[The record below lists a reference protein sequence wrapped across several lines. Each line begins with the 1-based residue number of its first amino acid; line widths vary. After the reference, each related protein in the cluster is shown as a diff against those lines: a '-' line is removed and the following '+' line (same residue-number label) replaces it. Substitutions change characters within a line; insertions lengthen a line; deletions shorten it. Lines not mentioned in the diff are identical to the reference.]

1 MKPLISSSEDKM
13 KKISVVIPVYNV
25 EKYLSECL
33 DSVVNQTYKNLQII
47 LVDDGST
54 DFSGKICDVYAEK
67 DNRITVVHQKNAGAG
82 AAKNTGLELIDGDY
96 FSIIDS
102 DDYIELDMYEKMV
115 NSLEKYNADIV
126 QCLFKD
132 VFVNDSFDRKYKLK
146 GNYPK
151 VLTSKRFLKE
161 YLYDWKYAIF
171 WNKLFKSSLLKEI
184 RFPVGRKIDDE
195 FFTYKLVCNA
205 KKVVNIDNILHNY
218 RMRKTSVMNEN
229 DTDRLIYDR
238 IDCFVERY
246 DYIRKKYPSLDKKYL
261 TKLYDSLLY
270 YKTQVNNTEKLE
282 KYISKIQKP
291 KINKIGKINEIMRY
305 KKLLDDSYDQS
316 NKIKYE

>member
-1 MKPLISSSEDKM
+1 M

-33 DSVVNQTYKNLQII
+33 DSVIYQTYKNLQII

-54 DFSGKICDVYAEK
+54 DSSGKICDEYAEK
-67 DNRITVVHQKNAGAG
+67 DDRITVVHQSNAGAG
-82 AAKNTGLELIDGDY
+82 AAKNTGLKLIDGDY

-115 NSLEKYNADIV
+115 NSLEKYNSDIA
-126 QCLFKD
+126 QCLFRN
-132 VFVNDSFDRKYKLK
+132 VFVNDSFDRKYKIK

-151 VLTSKRFLKE
+151 VLTSKKFLSE
-161 YLYDWKYAIF
+161 LLYDWKYAIF
-171 WNKLFKSSLLKEI
+171 ANKVFKTSLLKEI

-205 KKVVNIDNILHNY
+205 KKVVNIDNILYNY

-229 DTDRLIYDR
+229 NTDRLIYDR
-238 IDCFVERY
+238 IDCFIERY
-246 DYIRKKYPSLDKKYL
+246 NYVSDIYPSLKKKYNL
-261 TKLYDSLLY
+261 KLYDDLLY
-270 YKTQVNNTEKLE
+270 FKDSAKNN
-282 KYISKIQKP
+282 
-291 KINKIGKINEIMRY
+291 GKILSLINNFSRKKSNGFDKLYQKIMNN
-305 KKLLDDSYDQS
+305 KLVFEELNKS
-316 NKIKYE
+316 NKCEFE

>member
-1 MKPLISSSEDKM
+1 M

-82 AAKNTGLELIDGDY
+82 AAKNTGLDLVKGEY

-126 QCLFKD
+126 QCLFRN
-132 VFVNDSFDRKYKLK
+132 VFVNDSFDRKYKIK

-151 VLTSKRFLKE
+151 VLTSKSFLKE

-205 KKVVNIDNILHNY
+205 KKVVNIDNILYNY

-229 DTDRLIYDR
+229 NTDRLIYDR
-238 IDCFVERY
+238 IDCFIERY
-246 DYIRKKYPSLDKKYL
+246 NYVSDIYPSLKKKYNL
-261 TKLYDSLLY
+261 KLYDDLLY
-270 YKTQVNNTEKLE
+270 FKDSAKDN
-282 KYISKIQKP
+282 
-291 KINKIGKINEIMRY
+291 GKILSLINNFSRKKSNGFDKLHQKIMNN
-305 KKLLDDSYDQS
+305 KLVFEELNKS
-316 NKIKYE
+316 NKCEFE

>member
-1 MKPLISSSEDKM
+1 MKI
-13 KKISVVIPVYNV
+13 ISVIIPVYNV
-25 EKYLSECL
+25 EKYIGECL
-33 DSVVNQTYKNLQII
+33 DSVINQTYKKLQII

-54 DFSGKICDVYAEK
+54 DSSGKICDVYAEK

-126 QCLFKD
+126 QCLFRN
-132 VFVNDSFDRKYKLK
+132 VFVNDSFDRKYKIK

-151 VLTSKRFLKE
+151 VLTSKSFLKE

-195 FFTYKLVCNA
+195 FFTYKLVCSA
-205 KKVVNIDNILHNY
+205 KKVVNIDDILYNY

-229 DTDRLIYDR
+229 DSDRLIYDR
-238 IDCFVERY
+238 IDCFIERY
-246 DYIRKKYPSLDKKYL
+246 NYISNVYPSLKKNYNL
-261 TKLYDSLLY
+261 KLYDDLIYFKDS
-270 YKTQVNNTEKLE
+270 VRDN
-282 KYISKIQKP
+282 
-291 KINKIGKINEIMRY
+291 GKILALLSDFPRVKYGVFDKLYQKKMN
-305 KKLLDDSYDQS
+305 KKLVFEELDKC
-316 NKIKYE
+316 NKCEFE

>member
-1 MKPLISSSEDKM
+1 MKNIKAN
-13 KKISVVIPVYNV
+13 ISVIIPVYNV

-126 QCLFKD
+126 QCLFRN
-132 VFVNDSFDRKYKLK
+132 VFVNDSFDRKYKIK
-146 GNYPK
+146 SNYPK

-171 WNKLFKSSLLKEI
+171 ANKVFKSSLLKDI

-205 KKVVNIDNILHNY
+205 KKVVNIDNILYNY

-238 IDCFVERY
+238 IDCFIERY
-246 DYIRKKYPSLDKKYL
+246 NYVSDIYPSLKKNYNL
-261 TKLYDSLLY
+261 KLYDDLIYFKDS
-270 YKTQVNNTEKLE
+270 VRDN
-282 KYISKIQKP
+282 
-291 KINKIGKINEIMRY
+291 GKILALLSDFPRVEYGVFDKLYQKKMN
-305 KKLLDDSYDQS
+305 KKLVFEELDKC
-316 NKIKYE
+316 NKCEFE

>member
-1 MKPLISSSEDKM
+1 MKT
-13 KKISVVIPVYNV
+13 ISVVIPVYNV

-47 LVDDGST
+47 IVDDGST
-54 DFSGKICDVYAEK
+54 DSSGKICDEYAEK
-67 DNRITVVHQKNAGAG
+67 DDRITVVHQSNAGAG

-115 NSLEKYNADIV
+115 NSLEKYNSDIA
-126 QCLFKD
+126 QCLFRN
-132 VFVNDSFDRKYKLK
+132 VFVNDSFDRKYKIK

-151 VLTSKRFLKE
+151 VLTSKKFLSE
-161 YLYDWKYAIF
+161 LLYDWKYAIF
-171 WNKLFKSSLLKEI
+171 ANKVFKTSLLKNI

-205 KKVVNIDNILHNY
+205 KKVVNIDNILYNY

-238 IDCFVERY
+238 IVCFVERY
-246 DYIRKKYPSLDKKYL
+246 DYIRRKYPSLNKKYL

-270 YKTQVNNTEKLE
+270 YKTQVKNTEKLE

-291 KINKIGKINEIMRY
+291 KINKIDKINEIMRY
-305 KKLLDDSYDQS
+305 KKLLDESYDQS

>member
-1 MKPLISSSEDKM
+1 M

-115 NSLEKYNADIV
+115 NSLEKYNSDIA
-126 QCLFKD
+126 QCLFRN
-132 VFVNDSFDRKYKLK
+132 VFVNDSFDRKYKIK

-151 VLTSKRFLKE
+151 VLTSKKFLSE
-161 YLYDWKYAIF
+161 LLYDWKYAIF

-205 KKVVNIDNILHNY
+205 KKVVNIDNILYNY

-238 IDCFVERY
+238 IDCFIERY
-246 DYIRKKYPSLDKKYL
+246 NYVSNVFPSLKKKYNL
-261 TKLYDSLLY
+261 KLYDDLLY
-270 YKTQVNNTEKLE
+270 FKDSAKNN
-282 KYISKIQKP
+282 
-291 KINKIGKINEIMRY
+291 GKILSLINNFSRKKSNGFDKLYQKIMNN
-305 KKLLDDSYDQS
+305 KLVFEELNKS
-316 NKIKYE
+316 NKCEFE

>member
-1 MKPLISSSEDKM
+1 MKT
-13 KKISVVIPVYNV
+13 ISVVIPVYNV

-33 DSVVNQTYKNLQII
+33 DSVIYQTYKNLQII

-54 DFSGKICDVYAEK
+54 DSSGKICDEYAEK
-67 DNRITVVHQKNAGAG
+67 DDRITVVHQSNAGAG

-115 NSLEKYNADIV
+115 NSLEKYNSDIA
-126 QCLFKD
+126 QCLFRN
-132 VFVNDSFDRKYKLK
+132 VFVNDSFDRKYKIK

-151 VLTSKRFLKE
+151 ILTSKKFLSE
-161 YLYDWKYAIF
+161 LLYDWKYAIF
-171 WNKLFKSSLLKEI
+171 ANKVFKTSLLKDI

-205 KKVVNIDNILHNY
+205 KKIVNLNSVLYNY

-229 DTDRLIYDR
+229 DSDRFIYDR
-238 IDCFVERY
+238 IDCFIERY
-246 DYIRKKYPSLDKKYL
+246 NYVSNVFPSLERKYL
-261 TKLYDSLLY
+261 LKLYDGLLY
-270 YKTQVNNTEKLE
+270 FKTLLNNTEKIE
-282 KYISKIQKP
+282 SIISKIETP
-291 KINKIGKINEIMRY
+291 KITKVEQFLEVMRF
-305 KKLLDDSYDQS
+305 KKLVNDFDDESKS
-316 NKIKYE
+316 TKFE

>member
-1 MKPLISSSEDKM
+1 MKT
-13 KKISVVIPVYNV
+13 ISVVIPVYNV

-33 DSVVNQTYKNLQII
+33 DSVIYQTYKNLQII

-54 DFSGKICDVYAEK
+54 DSSGKICDEYAEK
-67 DNRITVVHQKNAGAG
+67 DDRITVVHQSNAGAG

-115 NSLEKYNADIV
+115 NSLENYNADIV

-132 VFVNDSFDRKYKLK
+132 LFVNDSFDRKYKIK

-151 VLTSKRFLKE
+151 VLTSKKFLSE
-161 YLYDWKYAIF
+161 LLYDWKYAIF
-171 WNKLFKSSLLKEI
+171 ANKVFKTSLLKDI

-195 FFTYKLVCNA
+195 FFTYKLICNS
-205 KKVVNIDNILHNY
+205 KKIVNIEDVLYSY

-229 DTDRLIYDR
+229 DSDRLIYDR

-246 DYIRKKYPSLDKKYL
+246 NYIKKVYPSLERKYL
-261 TKLYDSLLY
+261 LKLYDGLLY
-270 YKTQVNNTEKLE
+270 FKTQLNNTEKIE
-282 KYISKIQKP
+282 SIISEIESP
-291 KINKIGKINEIMRY
+291 KITKVEQFLEVMRF
-305 KKLLDDSYDQS
+305 KKLVIDFDDESKS
-316 NKIKYE
+316 TKFE

>member
-1 MKPLISSSEDKM
+1 MKPLISSSEVKM
-13 KKISVVIPVYNV
+13 KTISVVIPVYNV

-33 DSVVNQTYKNLQII
+33 DSVINQTYKNLQII

-54 DFSGKICDVYAEK
+54 DSSGKICDEYAEK
-67 DNRITVVHQKNAGAG
+67 DARITVVHQSNAGAG
-82 AAKNTGLELIDGDY
+82 AAKNTGLDLVKGEY

-126 QCLFKD
+126 QCLFRN
-132 VFVNDSFDRKYKLK
+132 VFVNDSFDRKYKIK

-151 VLTSKRFLKE
+151 VLTSKSFLKE

-205 KKVVNIDNILHNY
+205 KKVVNIDNILYNY

-229 DTDRLIYDR
+229 NSDRLIYDR
-238 IDCFVERY
+238 IDCFIERY
-246 DYIRKKYPSLDKKYL
+246 NYISNVYPSLKKNYNL
-261 TKLYDSLLY
+261 KLYDDLLY
-270 YKTQVNNTEKLE
+270 FKDSAKDN
-282 KYISKIQKP
+282 
-291 KINKIGKINEIMRY
+291 GKILSLINNFSRKKSNGFDKLYQKKMN
-305 KKLLDDSYDQS
+305 KKLVFEELDKS
-316 NKIKYE
+316 NKCEFE